1 MGIREIIGSGRLA
14 VFTVCLA
21 LACFVL
27 YLCYVAAYIVI
38 PFVVA
43 IFIWYLINALARFFG
58 VLKGLKD
65 LPRSLRVAMAIFL
78 LAAMV
83 LTISGMVEGN
93 IADVRREAPKFQESF
108 EKVILQ
114 TADMLNVHRV
124 PTMKEIVDDIIMK
137 HVDIGGV
144 MTAFAGMLTGF
155 VGNMV
160 IVLVFVALLFY
171 EQQFFNRK
179 LARIFPERT
188 RRENISRILTVVD
201 SKIQK
206 YIGVKATV
214 SFLDSF
220 LTYAALSFF
229 NVDFAGFWGVM
240 AFFLHFIP
248 YAGSF
253 VAISM
258 PVLISFIQ
266 YGDVHVFM
274 KVLTTLCI
282 SHAFLGHI
290 LDPYLM
296 GNNLNL
302 SPIFI
307 ISNLAMWG
315 MLWGM
320 PGMFLAIPI
329 LAVVTIVL
337 GQFERT
343 RPIAVLFSKT
353 GVITPKE
360 KAA

>member
-1 MGIREIIGSGRLA
+1 MGISAIIGSGRLA
-14 VFTVCLA
+14 VFTACLA
-21 LACFVL
+21 LTCFVL
-27 YLCYVAAYIVI
+27 YLCYVGSYIVI

-43 IFIWYLINALARFFG
+43 VFIWYLINALARFFG
-58 VLKGLKD
+58 
-65 LPRSLRVAMAIFL
+65 SLRGFKNLSKNFRTAMAIL
-78 LAAMV
+78 LLTTLV
-83 LTISGMVEGN
+83 FTISGMVEGN

-108 EKVILQ
+108 ERVILQ
-114 TADMLNVHRV
+114 TADMLHLRHA
-124 PTMKEIVDDIIMK
+124 PTMKEIVDDVIMK
-137 HVDIGGV
+137 HVDIGAV
-144 MTAFAGMLTGF
+144 MTSFAAMLTGF
-155 VGNMV
+155 VSKMV
-160 IVLVFVALLFY
+160 IVLVFVTLLLY

-179 LARIFPERT
+179 LEMIFPERR
-188 RRENISRILTVVD
+188 RRENITRILSIVD
-201 SKIQK
+201 RKIQK

-214 SFLDSF
+214 SFLDSL
-220 LTYAALSFF
+220 LTYAALSYFQ
-229 NVDFAGFWGVM
+229 VDFAGFWGVM

-253 VAISM
+253 VAITM

-266 YGDVHVFM
+266 YGDLNVFV

-320 PGMFLAIPI
+320 PGMFLGIPI

-337 GQFERT
+337 GQFDRT
-343 RPIAVLFSKT
+343 RPLAVLFSKT
-353 GVITPKE
+353 GVIMPKE